1 MEEFKLKLSADQW
14 DFLLKDILENN
25 QYNDEETQEL
35 WTDIYLR
42 LKELRNEDEYI
53 TTLLAEAN

>member
-1 MEEFKLKLSADQW
+1 MKLSTDQW

-25 QYNDEETQEL
+25 QYNDEETQEI

-53 TTLLAEAN
+53 STLIADAN

>member
-1 MEEFKLKLSADQW
+1 MKLSADQW

-42 LKELRNEDEYI
+42 LKELRSEDEYI
-53 TTLLAEAN
+53 STLLAEAN

>member
-1 MEEFKLKLSADQW
+1 MKLTTEQW
-14 DFLLKDILENN
+14 DFLLQDILDNN

-42 LKELRNEDEYI
+42 LRELRREDEYI
-53 TTLLAEAN
+53 STLLAEAN

>member
-1 MEEFKLKLSADQW
+1 MKLTTDQW

-42 LKELRNEDEYI
+42 LRELRREDEYI

>member
-53 TTLLAEAN
+53 STLLAEAN

>member
-1 MEEFKLKLSADQW
+1 MKLSTDQW

-53 TTLLAEAN
+53 STLLALSLIHI

>member
-1 MEEFKLKLSADQW
+1 MKLTTDQW

-42 LKELRNEDEYI
+42 LRELRREDEYI
-53 TTLLAEAN
+53 TTLLAAAN

>member
-1 MEEFKLKLSADQW
+1 MKLTTDQW
-14 DFLLKDILENN
+14 DFLLQDILENN

-42 LKELRNEDEYI
+42 LRELRREDEYI

>member
-1 MEEFKLKLSADQW
+1 MKLSADQW

-25 QYNDEETQEL
+25 QYNDEETQEI

-42 LKELRNEDEYI
+42 LRELRREDEYI

>member
-1 MEEFKLKLSADQW
+1 MKLSADQW

-42 LKELRNEDEYI
+42 LKELRSEDGYI

>member
-1 MEEFKLKLSADQW
+1 MKLTTDQW
-14 DFLLKDILENN
+14 DFLLQDILDNN

-42 LKELRNEDEYI
+42 LK
-53 TTLLAEAN
+53 

>member
-1 MEEFKLKLSADQW
+1 MKLTTEQW
-14 DFLLKDILENN
+14 DFLLQDILDNN
-25 QYNDEETQEL
+25 QYNDEETQEI

-42 LKELRNEDEYI
+42 LRELRREDEYI

>member
-1 MEEFKLKLSADQW
+1 MKLSTDQW
-14 DFLLKDILENN
+14 DFLLQDILENN

-42 LKELRNEDEYI
+42 LRELRREDEYI
-53 TTLLAEAN
+53 TTLLSEAN

>member
-1 MEEFKLKLSADQW
+1 MKLTTEQW
-14 DFLLKDILENN
+14 DFLLQDILDNN
-25 QYNDEETQEL
+25 QYNDEQTQEL

-42 LKELRNEDEYI
+42 LRELRREDEYI

>member
-1 MEEFKLKLSADQW
+1 MKLSTDQW
-14 DFLLKDILENN
+14 DFLLQDILDNN
-25 QYNDEETQEL
+25 QYNDEETQEI

-42 LKELRNEDEYI
+42 LRELRREDEYF

>member
-1 MEEFKLKLSADQW
+1 MKLSTDQW
-14 DFLLKDILENN
+14 DFLLQDILDNN
-25 QYNDEETQEL
+25 QYNDEETQEI

-42 LKELRNEDEYI
+42 LRELRREDEYI

>member
-1 MEEFKLKLSADQW
+1 MKLSTDQW
-14 DFLLKDILENN
+14 DFLLQDILDNN

-42 LKELRNEDEYI
+42 LRELRREDEYI
-53 TTLLAEAN
+53 STLLSEVN

>member
-1 MEEFKLKLSADQW
+1 MKLSTDQW
-14 DFLLKDILENN
+14 DFLLQDILENN
-25 QYNDEETQEL
+25 QYNDEETQEI

-42 LKELRNEDEYI
+42 LRELRREDEYI

>member
-1 MEEFKLKLSADQW
+1 MKLSTDQW

-42 LKELRNEDEYI
+42 LRELRREDEYI
-53 TTLLAEAN
+53 STLLSEVN

>member
-1 MEEFKLKLSADQW
+1 MKLSTDQW

-35 WTDIYLR
+35 WTVIYLR

-53 TTLLAEAN
+53 STLLAEAN

>member
-1 MEEFKLKLSADQW
+1 MKLTTDQW
-14 DFLLKDILENN
+14 DFLLQDILDNN

-42 LKELRNEDEYI
+42 LRELRREDEYI
-53 TTLLAEAN
+53 STLLAEAN

>member
-1 MEEFKLKLSADQW
+1 MKLTTEQW

-42 LKELRNEDEYI
+42 LRELRREDEYI

>member
-1 MEEFKLKLSADQW
+1 MKLTTEQW
-14 DFLLKDILENN
+14 DFLLQDILDNN

-42 LKELRNEDEYI
+42 LRELRREDEYI

>member
-1 MEEFKLKLSADQW
+1 MNLSTDQW

-25 QYNDEETQEL
+25 QYNDEETQEI

-42 LKELRNEDEYI
+42 LRELRREDEYI

>member
-1 MEEFKLKLSADQW
+1 MKLTTDQW
-14 DFLLKDILENN
+14 DFLLQDILENN

-42 LKELRNEDEYI
+42 LRELRREDEYVQS
-53 TTLLAEAN
+53 LLAEVN

>member
-42 LKELRNEDEYI
+42 LRELRREDEYI
-53 TTLLAEAN
+53 TTLLAEVN

>member
-1 MEEFKLKLSADQW
+1 MKLTTDQW
-14 DFLLKDILENN
+14 DFLLQDILENN

-42 LKELRNEDEYI
+42 LRELRREDEYI
-53 TTLLAEAN
+53 STLLAEAN

>member
-1 MEEFKLKLSADQW
+1 MKLSADQW

-42 LKELRNEDEYI
+42 LKELRREDEYI
-53 TTLLAEAN
+53 STLLAEAN

>member
-1 MEEFKLKLSADQW
+1 MKLTTDQW
-14 DFLLKDILENN
+14 DFLLQDILDNN

-42 LKELRNEDEYI
+42 LRELRREDEYI

>member
-1 MEEFKLKLSADQW
+1 MKLSADQW

-42 LKELRNEDEYI
+42 LRELRREDEYI

>member
-1 MEEFKLKLSADQW
+1 MKLSTDQW

-42 LKELRNEDEYI
+42 LRELRREDEYI
-53 TTLLAEAN
+53 STLLAEAN

>member
-1 MEEFKLKLSADQW
+1 MKLTTEQW
-14 DFLLKDILENN
+14 DFLLQDILDNN
-25 QYNDEETQEL
+25 QYNDEETTEI

-42 LKELRNEDEYI
+42 LRELRNEDEYI

>member
-1 MEEFKLKLSADQW
+1 MKLTTDQW

-42 LKELRNEDEYI
+42 LRELRREDEYI
-53 TTLLAEAN
+53 STLLAEAN

>member
-1 MEEFKLKLSADQW
+1 MKLSTDQW
-14 DFLLKDILENN
+14 DFLLQDILDNN
-25 QYNDEETQEL
+25 QYNDEETQEI

-42 LKELRNEDEYI
+42 LRELRKEDEYI